1 MDQVVEGS
9 RNDNLI
15 EVIMEAFII
24 SGGLQ
29 RDQIAQKL
37 IYDLGKIVLM
47 YFKAT
52 RMVLQ
57 NKFVTIMLLILYGS
71 IVWPTTLI

>member
-1 MDQVVEGS
+1 
-9 RNDNLI
+9 
-15 EVIMEAFII
+15 MEAFII

-37 IYDLGKIVLM
+37 IYDLGKTVLL

>member
-1 MDQVVEGS
+1 MVEES
-9 RNDNLI
+9 RNDNLT

-29 RDQIAQKL
+29 SDQIAQKL
-37 IYDLGKIVLM
+37 IYDLGKMVLM
-47 YFKAT
+47 YFKTT

-57 NKFVTIMLLILYGS
+57 KKFVTIMLLIL
-71 IVWPTTLI
+71 

>member
-1 MDQVVEGS
+1 VVEGS

>member
-1 MDQVVEGS
+1 MDQVVEES
-9 RNDNLI
+9 RNDNLT

-29 RDQIAQKL
+29 SDQIAQKL
-37 IYDLGKIVLM
+37 IYDLGKMVLM
-47 YFKAT
+47 YFKTT

-57 NKFVTIMLLILYGS
+57 NKFVTIMLLIL
-71 IVWPTTLI
+71 

>member
-1 MDQVVEGS
+1 MVEES
-9 RNDNLI
+9 RNDNLT

-29 RDQIAQKL
+29 SDQIAQKL
-37 IYDLGKIVLM
+37 IYDLGKMVLM
-47 YFKAT
+47 YFKTT

-57 NKFVTIMLLILYGS
+57 KNFVTIMLLIL
-71 IVWPTTLI
+71 

>member
-1 MDQVVEGS
+1 VVEES

-24 SGGLQ
+24 SGGFQ

-37 IYDLGKIVLM
+37 IYDLGKMVLM
-47 YFKAT
+47 YFKTT

-57 NKFVTIMLLILYGS
+57 NKFATIMLLIL
-71 IVWPTTLI
+71 

>member
-1 MDQVVEGS
+1 
-9 RNDNLI
+9 
-15 EVIMEAFII
+15 MEAFTI

-29 RDQIAQKL
+29 RDQIAQKF
-37 IYDLGKIVLM
+37 IYDLGKMVLM

-57 NKFVTIMLLILYGS
+57 NKFVTIMLLILQGS
-71 IVWPTTLI
+71 IVWPIAFI

>member
-1 MDQVVEGS
+1 LDQVVEES
-9 RNDNLI
+9 RNDNLT

-29 RDQIAQKL
+29 SDQIAQKF
-37 IYDLGKIVLM
+37 IYDLGKMVLM
-47 YFKAT
+47 YFKTT

-57 NKFVTIMLLILYGS
+57 NKFVTIMLLIL
-71 IVWPTTLI
+71 

>member
-1 MDQVVEGS
+1 VVEGS

-37 IYDLGKIVLM
+37 IYDLGKTVLM

>member
-1 MDQVVEGS
+1 MVEGS

>member
-1 MDQVVEGS
+1 VVEGS

-37 IYDLGKIVLM
+37 IYDLGKTVLL

>member
-1 MDQVVEGS
+1 VVEES
-9 RNDNLI
+9 RNDNLT

-29 RDQIAQKL
+29 SDQIAQKL
-37 IYDLGKIVLM
+37 IYDLGKMVLM
-47 YFKAT
+47 YFKTT

-57 NKFVTIMLLILYGS
+57 NKFVTIMLLIL
-71 IVWPTTLI
+71 

>member
-1 MDQVVEGS
+1 VVEES
-9 RNDNLI
+9 RNDNLT

-29 RDQIAQKL
+29 SDQIAQKL
-37 IYDLGKIVLM
+37 IYDLGKMVLM
-47 YFKAT
+47 YFKTT

-57 NKFVTIMLLILYGS
+57 KKFVTIMLFIL
-71 IVWPTTLI
+71 

>member
-1 MDQVVEGS
+1 VVEGL
-9 RNDNLI
+9 RNDNLTK
-15 EVIMEAFII
+15 VIMEAFII

-37 IYDLGKIVLM
+37 IYDLGKMVLM
-47 YFKAT
+47 HFKAT

-57 NKFVTIMLLILYGS
+57 NKFVKLCSSFYRGRLYG
-71 IVWPTTLI
+71 PLH